1 MSLHVN
7 RYDNVLCFKHQ
18 PTSGAEENLSASIKV
33 PEPIE
38 SISDKIDEVK
48 ERKHNKRAI
57 TVGGIVT
64 GVMLTVMLLNPRYSS
79 KIAQKLK
86 NRQAELVKKVNE
98 TKNSKFVNKIYDIY
112 LQTTQAVSNGINF
125 VNNWNPYK
133 DIMFKNFCSKEKEFS
148 GIKNVRI
155 RNKVVKANNK
165 IVKYTSKI
173 HSGITNIFDNISKFT
188 VKQSYKQ
195 SLKKLNKLEVFLKEK
210 TANLTVSEKAEI
222 EAKLKEI
229 SEIKKYFNEKTVISR
244 IDAQKDYMSN
254 LERDFMSK
262 FDMFSSSLTNK
273 WVKKGDYFV
282 KNLYYWPE
290 EILKTSRDKVETEG
304 LTVVEKLIGDGKNK
318 SGLYNDLIEIISP
331 KLSSKDNK
339 ALEKIMQKADK
350 SLRVANH
357 NECVEYFDKKR
368 DLILGSAPTD
378 IVTATVSLAGAG
390 IAIASADDKRQRLS
404 RLVTGVIPALGGV
417 GVSMAMAAALVSG
430 GKGLI
435 IGAAA
440 SLVLNRLGIVFDKY
454 VLGNKQEYDEENAKV
469 HDKHKR
475 KKIHNKKEA
484 KVNA

>member
-1 MSLHVN
+1 MSLNIN
-7 RYDNVLCFKHQ
+7 RCNNALFVHQ
-18 PTSGAEENLSASIKV
+18 QMFGANDALAASINI

-38 SISDKIDEVK
+38 NISDKIEEVK

-64 GVMLTVMLLNPRYSS
+64 GVMLTVMLLNPKYSS
-79 KIAQKLK
+79 KIAQRLQK
-86 NRQAELVKKVNE
+86 RQAELVKKVNE
-98 TKNSKFVNKIYDIY
+98 TKNSKFVNKIYGIY
-112 LQTTQAVSNGINF
+112 LQTTQAISNGINCF
-125 VNNWNPYK
+125 NNYNPWK
-133 DIMFKNFCSKEKEFS
+133 DIWFKNFCSKEKEFS
-148 GIKNVRI
+148 GIKNLRI

-165 IVKYTSKI
+165 IVKYTSKV

-188 VKQSYKQ
+188 VKQSYKK
-195 SLKKLNKLEVFLKEK
+195 SLKKLDKLEMFLREK
-210 TANLTVSEKAEI
+210 SSSLTGADKVEI
-222 EAKLKEI
+222 EAKLQEI
-229 SEIKKYFNEKTVISR
+229 SEIKKYFDEKAVMGR
-244 IDAQKDYMSN
+244 VDAQKDYMVN

-262 FDMFSSSLTNK
+262 FERFKSNLTNS

-290 EILKTSRDKVETEG
+290 NILQKSRDKVEREG
-304 LTVVEKLIGDGKNK
+304 LDVVEKLIGDGKDK
-318 SGLYNDLIEIISP
+318 SGLYNDLVKIISP
-331 KLSSKDNK
+331 KLSAEDNK
-339 ALEKIMQKADK
+339 ALDKIMKKADK
-350 SLRVANH
+350 SLRTANH

-435 IGAAA
+435 IGAGA
-440 SLVLNRLGIVFDKY
+440 SLVLNRLGIIFDKY

-469 HDKHKR
+469 HNKHRHR
-475 KKIHNKKEA
+475 KNNVKKEA
-484 KVNA
+484 KVNV